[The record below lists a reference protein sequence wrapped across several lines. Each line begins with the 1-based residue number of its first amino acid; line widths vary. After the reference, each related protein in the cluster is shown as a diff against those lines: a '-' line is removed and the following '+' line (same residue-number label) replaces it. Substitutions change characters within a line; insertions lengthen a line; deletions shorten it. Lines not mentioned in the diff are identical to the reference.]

1 MLEILI
7 GRSQNGAEGRDKVGL
22 GSIRRPVIGLALG
35 GGAAR
40 GFAHIGIVRTL
51 IAHGIVPNVVVGTS
65 IGAVVG
71 GAYAAGHLDTLEE
84 WARSLQPRNILG
96 YLDIRLNGSGLIG
109 GDKLAAQLEA
119 AIGPTLIEDLPLKFA
134 TVATEVRTG
143 HEIWLT
149 HGRMVEAMR
158 ASYALPGIFSPVLVG
173 DRWLVDGAMVNPV
186 PVSAARALG
195 AEIVIA
201 ANLSSDVFTHSTTI
215 YSHGAPPVAP
225 EVVAEPPPPPKR
237 GFGKLFSAER
247 TMKREFFGGGGR
259 PGISSVMVDA
269 FNIMQDRITR
279 ARLAGDPPDLLIS
292 PRVGQIGWFD
302 FHRASDLIAFGA
314 RAAERAIDS
323 IQEAIHILAPAGRPG
338 PEADSKPGPVA
349 DAEAVNR
356 LAPPRSGG
364 LDVVA
369 QRFLLH
375 LVFADPPLDDVA
387 DRDQADNPFV
397 LDHRQMP
404 EFAQRHHFHD
414 RGDRIGRPATDDLAR
429 HHRADRLVEH
439 ASAAIAEHADDVA
452 LRQDAFDAA
461 FAHHQYGAD
470 FPLPQNLDRSRKL
483 CARLDALDVM
493 SFGIEDCT
501 YRHCRLPE
509 ADRALERARSL
520 FP

>member
-1 MLEILI
+1 
-7 GRSQNGAEGRDKVGL
+7 L

-40 GFAHIGIVRTL
+40 GFAHIGIVKTL

-84 WARSLQPRNILG
+84 WARGLQPRSVLG

-109 GDKLAAQLEA
+109 GEKLATQLEA

-158 ASYALPGIFSPVLVG
+158 ASYALPGIFAPVLVG
-173 DRWLVDGAMVNPV
+173 DRWLVDGALVNPV

-201 ANLSSDVFTHSTTI
+201 ANLSSDIFTHSTTI
-215 YSHGAPPVAP
+215 YSHGASAVPQPIPVEPAPPRRGLGKFFSP
-225 EVVAEPPPPPKR
+225 ERAV
-237 GFGKLFSAER
+237 
-247 TMKREFFGGGGR
+247 KREFFGGGGR

-302 FHRASDLIAFGA
+302 FHRADDLIAHGA
-314 RAAERAIDS
+314 RAAERAIVS
-323 IQEAIHILAPAGRPG
+323 IQEAIH
-338 PEADSKPGPVA
+338 V
-349 DAEAVNR
+349 
-356 LAPPRSGG
+356 LAPPS
-364 LDVVA
+364 
-369 QRFLLH
+369 
-375 LVFADPPLDDVA
+375 
-387 DRDQADNPFV
+387 
-397 LDHRQMP
+397 
-404 EFAQRHHFHD
+404 E
-414 RGDRIGRPATDDLAR
+414 
-429 HHRADRLVEH
+429 
-439 ASAAIAEHADDVA
+439 
-452 LRQDAFDAA
+452 
-461 FAHHQYGAD
+461 
-470 FPLPQNLDRSRKL
+470 
-483 CARLDALDVM
+483 
-493 SFGIEDCT
+493 
-501 YRHCRLPE
+501 
-509 ADRALERARSL
+509 
-520 FP
+520 